1 MSAWMP
7 VPLLTT
13 VSRMLFAS
21 SAVPSAI
28 TCSWVESLSP
38 PLIVWP
44 SWSVTSV

>member
-1 MSAWMP
+1 MLALTP

-13 VSRMLFAS
+13 VSRMLFAVDAVS
-21 SAVPSAI
+21 SEI

-38 PLIVWP
+38 SLIVLP